1 MKNGAAAT
9 GRLWGSLVERRF
21 SLSRLVQKL
30 RMRLSSG
37 FVLAFHDIQPDRLS
51 ELVDCIR
58 PAQAVSLSELVKR
71 NKAGKSTAGLFAI
84 TVDDGVGET
93 VRGLTQLF
101 RDRGWPATFYIATNY
116 LDSKE
121 GMVFQW
127 WRNLLPFLP
136 PRKIELKSGVIDLS
150 RRGAIRDLSRKM
162 EVMWHSQ
169 RMESYLP
176 LTLELAEIAMRES
189 GLDIDAIQ
197 PPEPI
202 TWPEVTEISRGDL
215 IRFES
220 HGVSHAAMS
229 TLTDE
234 ELLFEMK
241 YSRDRVSRY
250 TGRPC
255 RHLAYP
261 FGSSRS
267 IGPRAAHIAKTL
279 YDSAATMTLG
289 SVDSANPWL
298 LPRIPLYP
306 QNPTWY
312 VNLKILLKCSR
323 VNGLLGARGGELPI
337 AETAASLVRRSPV

>member
-1 MKNGAAAT
+1 
-9 GRLWGSLVERRF
+9 
-21 SLSRLVQKL
+21 
-30 RMRLSSG
+30 MRLSSG
-37 FVLAFHDIQPDRLS
+37 CVLAFHDIQPDRLA

-58 PAQAVSLSELVKR
+58 PAQAISLTELVDR
-71 NKAGKSTAGLFAI
+71 SKAGKSTAGLFAI

-93 VRGLTQLF
+93 VKGLTQLF
-101 RDRGWPATFYIATNY
+101 RERGWPATFYVATNY

-121 GMVFQW
+121 GMGFQC
-127 WRNLLPFLP
+127 WRNLMPFLP
-136 PRKIELKSGVIDLS
+136 LRKIELTSGVIDLS
-150 RRGAIRDLSRKM
+150 RPGAIRDLSRKM
-162 EVMWHSQ
+162 EAMWHSQ
-169 RMESYLP
+169 RIESYLP

-189 GLDIDAIQ
+189 GMGLDAIR

-202 TWPEVTEISRGDL
+202 TWDEVTQISRDDL

-234 ELLFEMK
+234 ELIFEMK
-241 YSRDRVSRY
+241 YSRDLVSRH
-250 TGRPC
+250 TGRLC

-267 IGPRAAHIAKTL
+267 IGPRAAFIAQKL

-306 QNPTWY
+306 ENPTWY

-323 VNGLLGARGGELPI
+323 VNGLLGAHGGGLPI

>member
-1 MKNGAAAT
+1 
-9 GRLWGSLVERRF
+9 
-21 SLSRLVQKL
+21 
-30 RMRLSSG
+30 MRLSSG
-37 FVLAFHDIQPDRLS
+37 FVLAFHDIQPDRLA
-51 ELVDCIR
+51 ELVDCIK
-58 PAQAVSLSELVKR
+58 PAQAISLTELVDR
-71 NKAGKSTAGLFAI
+71 SKAGKSTAGLFAI
-84 TVDDGVGET
+84 TVDDGVGDT

-101 RDRGWPATFYIATNY
+101 RDRSWPATFYVATNY
-116 LDSKE
+116 LDSKQ
-121 GMVFQW
+121 GMGFQW

-136 PRKIELKSGVIDLS
+136 LRKIELTSGVIDLS
-150 RRGAIRDLSRKM
+150 RRGAIREFSRKM

-176 LTLELAEIAMRES
+176 LTLELAEIAMREN
-189 GLDIDAIQ
+189 GLGIEAIQ

-202 TWPEVTEISRGDL
+202 TWPEVTQISRDDL

-241 YSRDRVSRY
+241 YSRDLVSRY
-250 TGRPC
+250 TGRSC

-267 IGPRAAHIAKTL
+267 IGPRAAVIAQKL

-289 SVDSANPWL
+289 SVDAANPWL

-306 QNPTWY
+306 ENAPWY
-312 VNLKILLKCSR
+312 VNVKILLKCSR
-323 VNGLLGARGGELPI
+323 VYGLPGAHASDLPM

>member
-1 MKNGAAAT
+1 
-9 GRLWGSLVERRF
+9 
-21 SLSRLVQKL
+21 
-30 RMRLSSG
+30 MRLSSG

-58 PAQAVSLSELVKR
+58 PAQAVSLTELLDR
-71 NKAGKSTAGLFAI
+71 SKAGKSTAGLFAI

-93 VRGLTQLF
+93 VRGLTHLF
-101 RDRGWPATFYIATNY
+101 RERGWPGTFYVSTNY
-116 LDSKE
+116 LDSKV
-121 GMVFQW
+121 GMGFQW

-136 PRKIELKSGVIDLS
+136 LRKIELKGEVIDLS
-150 RRGAIRDLSRKM
+150 RPRGIRDLSKKM
-162 EVMWHSQ
+162 EGLWHTR

-176 LTLELAEIAMRES
+176 LTLELAEIAMHES
-189 GLDIDAIQ
+189 GLSREAIR

-202 TWPEVTEISRGDL
+202 TWSEVTRISRDDL

-234 ELLFEMK
+234 ELIFEMK
-241 YSRDRVSRY
+241 YSRDLVSRH

-261 FGSSRS
+261 FGSKRS
-267 IGPRAAHIAKTL
+267 IGPRAALIARQF

-289 SVDSANPWL
+289 SVESANPWL

-306 QNPTWY
+306 ENPTWY

-323 VNGLLGARGGELPI
+323 LQGLLSAHGGDLPLP
-337 AETAASLVRRSPV
+337 ETAGSLARRRQFSAR

>member
-1 MKNGAAAT
+1 
-9 GRLWGSLVERRF
+9 
-21 SLSRLVQKL
+21 
-30 RMRLSSG
+30 MRLSSG

-51 ELVDCIR
+51 ELVECIH
-58 PAQAVSLSELVKR
+58 PAQAISLTELVKR
-71 NKAGKSTAGLFAI
+71 SKAGRSTAGLFAI

-93 VRGLTQLF
+93 VRGLTKLF
-101 RDRGWPATFYIATNY
+101 RERSWPATFYLATNY

-136 PRKIELKSGVIDLS
+136 LRKLDLKSGVLDLS
-150 RRGAIRDLSRKM
+150 RPGAIRKLSKTM
-162 EVMWHSQ
+162 ETMWHTQ

-176 LTLELAEIAMRES
+176 LTFELAEIVMRER
-189 GLDIDAIQ
+189 GLGVDVIR

-202 TWPEVTEISRGDL
+202 TWPEVTQISRDDL
-215 IRFES
+215 IQFES

-234 ELLFEMK
+234 ELIYEMK
-241 YSRDRVSRY
+241 YSRDLISRH
-250 TGRPC
+250 TARPC
-255 RHLAYP
+255 RHFAYP
-261 FGSSRS
+261 FGSRRS
-267 IGPRAAHIAKTL
+267 IGPHAAAVAQKL

-289 SVDSANPWL
+289 SVDFANPWL

-312 VNLKILLKCSR
+312 ANLKILLKCSR
-323 VNGLLGARGGELPI
+323 LSGLLGARSDLPV
-337 AETAASLVRRSPV
+337 AETTASLARRSPV

>member
-1 MKNGAAAT
+1 
-9 GRLWGSLVERRF
+9 
-21 SLSRLVQKL
+21 
-30 RMRLSSG
+30 MRLSSG

-58 PAQAVSLSELVKR
+58 PAQAISLNELVDR
-71 NKAGKSTAGLFAI
+71 SKAGKSTAGLFAI
-84 TVDDGVGET
+84 TVDDGVGDT
-93 VRGLTQLF
+93 VRSLTQLF
-101 RDRGWPATFYIATNY
+101 RDRGWPATFYLATNY

-121 GMVFQW
+121 GMGFQW

-136 PRKIELKSGVIDLS
+136 LKRIDLKSGIIDLS
-150 RRGAIRDLSRKM
+150 RPGAIRDLSRRM
-162 EVMWHSQ
+162 EAMWHSQ

-189 GLDIDAIQ
+189 GLGIDDIR
-197 PPEPI
+197 PPQPI
-202 TWPEVTEISRGDL
+202 TWPEVTQISRDDL

-229 TLTDE
+229 TLTDD
-234 ELLFEMK
+234 ELVFEMK
-241 YSRDRVSRY
+241 HSRDLVSRH

-261 FGSSRS
+261 FGSKQS
-267 IGPRAAHIAKTL
+267 IGQSAALIAQQF

-289 SVDSANPWL
+289 SVESANPWL

-306 QNPTWY
+306 ENPTWY
-312 VNLKILLKCSR
+312 VNLKILLKCNR
-323 VNGLLGARGGELPI
+323 LKGLLQARGADHSLP
-337 AETAASLVRRSPV
+337 ETAASLVRRSPV

>member
-1 MKNGAAAT
+1 
-9 GRLWGSLVERRF
+9 V
-21 SLSRLVQKL
+21 
-30 RMRLSSG
+30 
-37 FVLAFHDIQPDRLS
+37 DRS
-51 ELVDCIR
+51 
-58 PAQAVSLSELVKR
+58 
-71 NKAGKSTAGLFAI
+71 KAGKSTAGLFAI

-93 VRGLTQLF
+93 VRGLSQLF
-101 RDRGWPATFYIATNY
+101 RRRGWPATFYVATNY

-121 GMVFQW
+121 GLGFQW

-136 PRKIELKSGVIDLS
+136 LRKIELTSGVIDLS
-150 RRGAIRDLSRKM
+150 RPGAVRDLSRKM
-162 EVMWHSQ
+162 EARWHSQ

-189 GLDIDAIQ
+189 GLGIDAIR

-202 TWPEVTEISRGDL
+202 TWPEVTQISRDDL

-234 ELLFEMK
+234 DLIFEMK
-241 YSRDRVSRY
+241 YSRDLVSSH

-267 IGPRAAHIAKTL
+267 IGPRAALIAQEI

-306 QNPTWY
+306 ENPTWY

-323 VNGLLGARGGELPI
+323 VHGLRRARGSELPI

>member
-1 MKNGAAAT
+1 
-9 GRLWGSLVERRF
+9 
-21 SLSRLVQKL
+21 VQNL
-30 RMRLSSG
+30 RTRLSSG
-37 FVLAFHDIQPDRLS
+37 FVLAFHDIQPQRLS

-58 PAQAVSLSELVKR
+58 PAQAVSLTELVDR
-71 NKAGKSTAGLFAI
+71 SKAGKSTAGLFAI

-93 VRGLTQLF
+93 VRGLTHLF
-101 RDRGWPATFYIATNY
+101 RKRAWPATFYLATSY
-116 LDSKE
+116 LDSKQ
-121 GMVFQW
+121 GMGFQW

-136 PRKIELKSGVIDLS
+136 LRKIELKSGVIDLS
-150 RRGAIRDLSRKM
+150 RPGGVRDLSKKM
-162 EVMWHSQ
+162 ETMWHSQ

-176 LTLELAEIAMRES
+176 LTLELAEIAMREH
-189 GLDIDAIQ
+189 GLGIDAIR

-202 TWPEVTEISRGDL
+202 TWSEVTKISRGDL

-234 ELLFEMK
+234 ELVYEMK
-241 YSRDRVSRY
+241 YSQDLVSQH

-267 IGPRAAHIAKTL
+267 IGPRAALIAQKL
-279 YDSAATMTLG
+279 YDSAATMSLG
-289 SVDSANPWL
+289 SVDAANPWL

-306 QNPTWY
+306 ENPTWY
-312 VNLKILLKCSR
+312 VNLKILLKCNR
-323 VNGLLGARGGELPI
+323 ANALLCARGGDLPI
-337 AETAASLVRRSPV
+337 ADAAGSLVRRSPV